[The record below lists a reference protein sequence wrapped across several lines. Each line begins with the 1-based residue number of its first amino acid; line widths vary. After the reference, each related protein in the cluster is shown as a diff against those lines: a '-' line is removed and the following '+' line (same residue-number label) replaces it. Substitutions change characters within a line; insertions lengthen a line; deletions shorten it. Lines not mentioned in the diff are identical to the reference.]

1 MEREITSKAN
11 SIKPNQILSKE
22 GYSYLGLKIYLCFS
36 IYNNWH
42 EIKDNLANKNKTRRL
57 KTKKSHR
64 HEKSDPGV
72 QFRGIKYNA
81 PPQRKKAL
89 IALGSKVR
97 L

>member
-1 MEREITSKAN
+1 MEREIASKAN

-22 GYSYLGLKIYLCFS
+22 GYSHLGLKIYLCFS

-42 EIKDNLANKNKTRRL
+42 EIKVNLANKNKARRL

-72 QFRGIKYNA
+72 QFSGIKYNT
-81 PPQRKKAL
+81 PPLQIKL
-89 IALGSKVR
+89 W
-97 L
+97 

>member
-1 MEREITSKAN
+1 MEREITRKAN

-22 GYSYLGLKIYLCFS
+22 GYSHLGLKIYLCFS

-72 QFRGIKYNA
+72 SI
-81 PPQRKKAL
+81 
-89 IALGSKVR
+89 
-97 L
+97 